1 MRLQWRTYVAGACCL
16 LLAVAAWPGLW
27 CQVGAAEAP
36 KAEILIVVGPCQH
49 PPGSHEAP
57 AGGRLLE
64 YCVEHAAN
72 VERVGAEVFSEWP
85 SDRSVLDRAR
95 TVVFIRDRF
104 PPERMEQPDKIK
116 AELAAM
122 MDRGCGI
129 VCIHYATGLQA
140 QHVAE
145 DGDHPLLR
153 WMGGYFA
160 TGCPHHR
167 SVARVLTATIVPEK
181 GDHPVLRGWKEFTF
195 DDEPYWNNYFGK
207 DGPAENVTPL
217 AFSMLPPD
225 EPKKEIV
232 AWAVARPDGGRGV
245 GIVLPHYFRNWGVDD
260 MRTLAMNAIFWTAKL
275 DVPAEGVKSSLPD
288 LATFKPDSV
297 DPRPRPKKQ
306 PKRKPKVAK

>member
-1 MRLQWRTYVAGACCL
+1 MTVHWRTYAAGACFL
-16 LLAVAAWPGLW
+16 LLATAARPGIW
-27 CQVGAAEAP
+27 RQVGAAEAS
-36 KAEILIVVGPCQH
+36 KAEILIVAGPCEH
-49 PPGSHEAP
+49 PPGTHEAA
-57 AGGRLLE
+57 AGARLLK

-72 VERVGAEVFSEWP
+72 VEQVRAEVYYAWP
-85 SDRSVLDRAR
+85 EDKSVLDHAR
-95 TVVFIRDRF
+95 TIVFIGDRF
-104 PPERMEQPDKIK
+104 PPERMDQPDKIK
-116 AELAAM
+116 AELATM

-160 TGCPHHR
+160 TGCRHHR
-167 SVARVLTATIVPEK
+167 SIARVLTATIVPEK
-181 GDHPVLRGWKEFTF
+181 GDHPVLRGWQEFTF

-207 DGPAENVTPL
+207 DGPAKNVVPL

-225 EPKKEIV
+225 QPQKEIV
-232 AWAVARPDGGRGV
+232 AWGVARPDDGRGV

-260 MRTLAMNAIFWTAKL
+260 MRTLALNAVFWTAKL

-288 LATFKPDSV
+288 LSTFKPDSV
-297 DPRPRPKKQ
+297 DPRPRPKEKQ
-306 PKRKPKVAK
+306 KPAR